1 MSISNIF
8 GIAGTALNAQ
18 LVRMNATASNLANA
32 GSVAGTEAEA
42 FKAKRVV
49 FKALVDENMTNSGA
63 QYVGGVKV
71 DRMQDDGIPIQ
82 AMYDPGNPL
91 ADESGYVYPSNVNE
105 VTEMVEM
112 MASARSYQNNVEV
125 VNTARQL
132 MLRTLELTRS

>member
-1 MSISNIF
+1 MSIGNIF

-91 ADESGYVYPSNVNE
+91 ADEGGYVYPSNVNE